1 MKTILVVDNSLH
13 DLNRVKEVLNRC
25 RYRVI
30 AGQNGLSAPSAL
42 GDEGPADLLLVQLYP
57 PDMDELVFVSSIKK
71 PIPRVPM
78 ILLTAYSNLDTNIK
92 TLSMGAFEYQ
102 NKPIMFYEL
111 RKVDKA
117 AIDGPQQDG
126 ASLIY

>member
-42 GDEGPADLLLVQLYP
+42 GDEGPADLLLIQLRT
-57 PDMDELVFVSSIKK
+57 PDMDGLEFVSTIKK
-71 PIPRVPM
+71 PIPRTPT
-78 ILLTAYSNLDTNIK
+78 ILLTAYSNHDTNIK
-92 TLSMGAFEYQ
+92 TLSMDAFEYL
-102 NKPIMFYEL
+102 NKPIMFYEH

-117 AIDGPQQDG
+117 PIDGPQQDG